1 MNNISEHMKTLKGL
15 LAATFLLC
23 LPLSALQAQVVKKKN
38 DKEVAKD
45 QALSIRAKS
54 LYEQGEGSVDAPW
67 LRIIYRSLDLTNEKN
82 MPLYYLSLIHI

>member
-38 DKEVAKD
+38 DKGNRY
-45 QALSIRAKS
+45 LSIMH
-54 LYEQGEGSVDAPW
+54 
-67 LRIIYRSLDLTNEKN
+67 T
-82 MPLYYLSLIHI
+82 H